1 MELHSLLLHQ
11 QHYQQHHNNVN
22 RTVSAEWRHQTNAQ
36 PVQSVPDDRHRCC
49 CCGVNVP
56 LQCLVGIA
64 AQQQQQTSTQ
74 SRQTELC
81 SKTARHSAYH
91 CSKISSCC
99 HKYNDTA
106 AAAANDK
113 RRSTDGV
120 KASQHENAEV
130 SYILRLHF
138 VFGQCLL

>member
-22 RTVSAEWRHQTNAQ
+22 HTVSAERRHQTNAQ
-36 PVQSVPDDRHRCC
+36 PVQSVPDDSHSCRCC
-49 CCGVNVP
+49 CVNVP

-64 AQQQQQTSTQ
+64 AQQQQQTSAQ

-81 SKTARHSAYH
+81 SETARYSAYH
-91 CSKISSCC
+91 CSEISSCC
-99 HKYNDTA
+99 LKYNDTA
-106 AAAANDK
+106 AANDK
-113 RRSTDGV
+113 WRSTDGV

-130 SYILRLHF
+130 SCIL
-138 VFGQCLL
+138 C